1 MTVPSEP
8 PLHVVPS
15 LVGPACHHILDG
27 PRQNVSIMRQARCK
41 RGSIIKCVPTMTPD
55 PHIHMYIF
63 VINGG
68 STENAYI
75 NNPAYILNMDNNP
88 IYIYVINGSPLYNLY
103 LQLSIILHMNVI
115 NLIHH
120 EHMYGINYI
129 FMYIYITQYTMWPL
143 GYTIMIMTGQWKTS
157 AHHRMCSYNI
167 QLYVHE
173 CNKPLLIIEC

>member
-1 MTVPSEP
+1 MCTY
-8 PLHVVPS
+8 
-15 LVGPACHHILDG
+15 
-27 PRQNVSIMRQARCK
+27 N
-41 RGSIIKCVPTMTPD
+41 
-55 PHIHMYIF
+55 

-68 STENAYI
+68 SSENAYL
-75 NNPAYILNMDNNP
+75 NNPAYILNMYNNP

-103 LQLSIILHMNVI
+103 LKLSIIYMNVT

-120 EHMYGINYI
+120 EHMYAINHI

-143 GYTIMIMTGQWKTS
+143 EYIIMIVTDQWKTL

-173 CNKPLLIIEC
+173 RNKPLLIIEC